1 MSDIVSCKVSRNKKI
16 NITLLKMMRKE
27 AGLTQAEL
35 AERLRVSRETVSAI
49 ENEKLETIN
58 SLSIDLIEKWW
69 RVCGQSSSIKI
80 KNEFMQNII
89 QFFNFEFMKKP

>member
-1 MSDIVSCKVSRNKKI
+1 
-16 NITLLKMMRKE
+16 MMRKE

-35 AERLRVSRETVSAI
+35 AGRLGVSRETVSAI
-49 ENEKLETIN
+49 ENEKQETIN
-58 SLSIDLIEKWW
+58 GLSIELIEKWW

-89 QFFNFEFMKKP
+89 QFFSFEFMNRP